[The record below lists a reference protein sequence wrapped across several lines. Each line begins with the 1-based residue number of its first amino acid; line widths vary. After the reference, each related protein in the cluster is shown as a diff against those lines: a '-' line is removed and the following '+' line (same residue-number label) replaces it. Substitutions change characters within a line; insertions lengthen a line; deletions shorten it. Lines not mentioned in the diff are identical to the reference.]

1 MLEAVRF
8 VFEGTHT
15 GPGLGFEPHGHLVEF
30 SAMAMGRV
38 ENGQWV
44 EGWNVVYFFALQ
56 KQANGAMRISR
67 VG

>member
-1 MLEAVRF
+1 VRF
-8 VFEGTHT
+8 VCQGTHT
-15 GPGLGFEPHGHLVEF
+15 GPGLGFEPHGNLVQS

-44 EGWNVVYFFALQ
+44 EGWIVVDFFALQ

-67 VG
+67 VE